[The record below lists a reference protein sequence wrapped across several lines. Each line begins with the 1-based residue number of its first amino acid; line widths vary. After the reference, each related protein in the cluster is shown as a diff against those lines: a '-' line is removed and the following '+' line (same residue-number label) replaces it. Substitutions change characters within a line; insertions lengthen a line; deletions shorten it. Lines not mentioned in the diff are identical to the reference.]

1 MTEIR
6 NRGKLK
12 KCNATISI
20 LKVQRILKNRLNWQ
34 VIMYF
39 IVLRYIFSEYIC
51 KGDREREREKIVFF
65 QEDI

>member
-39 IVLRYIFSEYIC
+39 IVLRYILSEYIC
-51 KGDREREREKIVFF
+51 KGDTS
-65 QEDI
+65 